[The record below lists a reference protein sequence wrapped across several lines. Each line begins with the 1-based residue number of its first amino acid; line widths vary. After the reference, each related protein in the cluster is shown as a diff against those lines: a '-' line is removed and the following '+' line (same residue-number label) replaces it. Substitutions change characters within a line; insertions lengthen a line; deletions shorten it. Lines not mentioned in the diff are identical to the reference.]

1 MKRLLGGLVL
11 LSMGVCGWAQDANVT
26 MLKVTSNLVV
36 LDVVVVD
43 KSGTPVGG
51 LTKDDF
57 TVYEDGKPQVIKS
70 FNASFGQ
77 GGGGRSDAKTILVLD
92 ELNNSLAEIGWARVN
107 LKHYLQAQRGEMP
120 SPTMLISAASNEFT
134 VVQGYTTDPKVLIE
148 ALDHHGASMPY
159 KVASA
164 QFGKERLAETLTF
177 LQQIAI
183 AARGEK
189 ERKNVIWVGKGFPT
203 VSPLTLTPRD
213 QEVVGKALRETVNLL
228 LAARMTV
235 SKVDP
240 TVTTAA
246 VSDAG
251 SADVFHFSDEGPD
264 PYSSG
269 ISFNALTIQT
279 GGRFYYA
286 RNDLDREIAQ
296 GAEQGRSYYTLAYR
310 PGASTGEVAQA
321 YRHLRIVLNRPALAV
336 QAKHG
341 YYAGAGGGH
350 GGGNEPAAQPSQA
363 ELSLDL
369 AQAAGSRLAYTG
381 IAMKLVSMV
390 QGKQS
395 GMMLCTIVA
404 DAEGLTYDTDANGN
418 RHAHVYVVASNFS
431 DKGKMIANQAT
442 RLDTTVKA
450 AQAEQI
456 PGSHPVFHV
465 EVPVA
470 AGTKRLRIVMR
481 DAASGRTGSVEGDPA
496 VIPKA

>member
-1 MKRLLGGLVL
+1 MRQVLGVLVL
-11 LSMGVCGWAQDANVT
+11 LGAGVYGWAQEANVT
-26 MLKVTSNLVV
+26 TLKVTSNLVV

-43 KSGTPVGG
+43 KSGAPVGG

-57 TVYEDGKPQVIKS
+57 TVYEDGKSQVIKS
-70 FNASFGQ
+70 FDASFQ
-77 GGGGRSDAKTILVLD
+77 PGGAGRSDAKTILVLD
-92 ELNNSLAEIGWARVN
+92 ELNDSLAEIGWARVN
-107 LKHYLQAQRGEMP
+107 LKHYLQSQQGEMP
-120 SPTMLISAASNEFT
+120 SSTMMISAASNGFK
-134 VVQGYTTDPKVLIE
+134 VVQGYTTDPKMLIQ
-148 ALDHHGASMPY
+148 ALDHHDASMPY

-164 QFGKERLAETLTF
+164 QFSKERLAETLTF

-189 ERKNVIWVGKGFPT
+189 ERKNVIWVGKGFPS

-213 QEVVGKALRETVNLL
+213 QEMVGKALRETVNLL

-246 VSDAG
+246 VSDQG
-251 SADVFHFSDEGPD
+251 SADIFNFSDDGPD
-264 PYSSG
+264 PYSGG

-296 GAEQGRSYYTLAYR
+296 GAEQGRSYYTLAYT
-310 PGASTGEVAQA
+310 PAAGTGEVSQA
-321 YRHLRIVLNRPALAV
+321 YRHLRIVVNRPTLAV

-341 YYAGAGGGH
+341 YYAGNGAGAGQ
-350 GGGNEPAAQPSQA
+350 AQPSQA

-369 AQAAGSRLAYTG
+369 AQAAGSRLAYSG
-381 IAMKLVSMV
+381 VVLKLVSLGP
-390 QGKQS
+390 GKQP
-395 GMMLCTIVA
+395 GMMLCTISA
-404 DAEGLTYDTDANGN
+404 DAEGLTYETDANGD

-431 DKGKMIANQAT
+431 DKNKMIANQAT

-450 AQAEQI
+450 AQAGLI
-456 PGSHPVFHV
+456 PGSHPMFHV

-496 VIPKA
+496 GIPKG